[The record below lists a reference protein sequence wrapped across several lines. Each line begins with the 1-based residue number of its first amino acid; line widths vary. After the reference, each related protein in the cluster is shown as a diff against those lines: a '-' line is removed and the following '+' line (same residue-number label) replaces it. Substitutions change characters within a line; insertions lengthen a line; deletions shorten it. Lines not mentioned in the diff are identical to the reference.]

1 MSAVLARDLDT
12 VGVVLRAAADR
23 LTKAGIDT
31 AMLDARVLLGR
42 RLGVPPAEVPLHG
55 RDPITGPAR
64 EAFERDVARRLAGE
78 PVARILGTAE
88 FWSLEFAL
96 SPETLVPR
104 PDTETVVEAVLDFA
118 DGTGGRD
125 RPLRLLDLGTGSG
138 CLAVALA
145 TELPAARVVAVDA
158 NEDAALVAAA
168 NTKRHGVGDRVLT
181 VVGDWLAAIAGPFD
195 IVVGNP
201 PYIPTAEIAG
211 LDVAVH
217 DHDPRPALDGGADG
231 LDAYR
236 AILAGLDPVLGAG
249 GRAFFELAADDAA
262 RVCHLARAAGLNC
275 VDIRHDLAGRERV
288 LVVGRDTMSGL

>member
-1 MSAVLARDLDT
+1 MSAVLAPDLDT

-23 LTKAGIDT
+23 LARAGIDT
-31 AMLDARVLLGR
+31 AMLDARILLGR
-42 RLGVPPAEVPLHG
+42 HLGVPPAEVPLHG
-55 RDPITGPAR
+55 RDPIDVPAMQ
-64 EAFERDVARRLAGE
+64 AFADDMRRRLAGE

-88 FWSLEFAL
+88 FWSLEFSL

-118 DGTGGRD
+118 GGTGGRD

-138 CLAVALA
+138 CLAIALA

-158 NEDAALVAAA
+158 NEDAALMAAA
-168 NTKRHGVGDRVLT
+168 NAKRHAVGDRVLT
-181 VVGDWLAAIAGPFD
+181 VVGDWLAPIARPFD
-195 IVVGNP
+195 IVVANP
-201 PYIPTAEIAG
+201 PYIPTLEIAG
-211 LDVAVH
+211 LDVSVY
-217 DHDPRPALDGGADG
+217 DHDPHLALDGGADG

-236 AILAGLDPVLGAG
+236 AILAGLGPVLATD

-275 VDIRHDLAGRERV
+275 VDIRQDLAGRERV